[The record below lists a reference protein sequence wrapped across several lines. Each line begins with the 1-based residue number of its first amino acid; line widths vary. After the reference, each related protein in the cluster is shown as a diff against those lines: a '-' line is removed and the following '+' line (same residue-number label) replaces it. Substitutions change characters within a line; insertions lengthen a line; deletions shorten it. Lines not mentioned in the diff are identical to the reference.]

1 MKMNLLDKWTRGGKF
16 VLIMLAIVYLF
27 SLVKPFFLPMQAV
40 IGAILI
46 PLLLAGFFYYLLR
59 PVVAYMERYKIKRSL
74 AILILYV
81 VLVILT
87 IGFIAG
93 VWPLLGDQL
102 FNLVQNIPNF
112 LVKLDLQIKNLGEDS
127 FLSKILPSDSNLLA
141 NLTDYLSKG
150 IAFLSNY
157 LSSFISFLSQF
168 AIVLFTFP
176 ILLYYMLKEGHRFKR
191 GIAKLFPLRYR
202 RTVLRVTRDM
212 DKALNDYIIGR
223 VIVNLA
229 LGVLMFI
236 GFIIIGLPYALL
248 LTLIAVIL
256 NFIPMFGAIIS
267 SVPIV
272 IIGLIES
279 PSTGIWA
286 LVIILVAQ
294 QIQDNVISPYVFGK
308 KLDIHPVTTIL
319 LVLGSGNWF
328 GIIGMLVVIPVY
340 MILKIVWRRIY
351 ILFISSRWEN
361 L

>member
-1 MKMNLLDKWTRGGKF
+1 MDPWSEVCIDSTGHRLCVF
-16 VLIMLAIVYLF
+16 VGEA
-27 SLVKPFFLPMQAV
+27 FFPSH
-40 IGAILI
+40 
-46 PLLLAGFFYYLLR
+46 AGRNRSYYDSANVGRIFYYLLR
-59 PVVAYMERYKIKRSL
+59 PVVQYMEQHKIKRGF
-74 AILILYV
+74 AILIV
-81 VLVILT
+81 FVIMAILA

-93 VWPLLGDQL
+93 VWPLLQTQL
-102 FNLVQNIPNF
+102 VNLVQNIPQFVNLLDAQLKEWGETPF
-112 LVKLDLQIKNLGEDS
+112 LASI
-127 FLSKILPSDSNLLA
+127 IPSDSGLA
-141 NLTDYLSKG
+141 TNFTEYLSKG
-150 IAFLSNY
+150 ISFLTNY
-157 LSSFISFLSQF
+157 LSGFFSFLSQF

-191 GIAKLFPLRYR
+191 SVVKLSPIRYR
-202 RTVLRVTRDM
+202 REVYRAASDM

-223 VIVNLA
+223 VIVNAA

-236 GFIIIGLPYALL
+236 GFLIIGLPYALL
-248 LTLIAVIL
+248 LTTIAVIL
-256 NFIPMFGAIIS
+256 NFIPLFGAIIS
-267 SVPIV
+267 AIPIV

-340 MILKIVWRRIY
+340 MLIKIAWKRLY
-351 ILFISSRWEN
+351 KLFLRSQWET